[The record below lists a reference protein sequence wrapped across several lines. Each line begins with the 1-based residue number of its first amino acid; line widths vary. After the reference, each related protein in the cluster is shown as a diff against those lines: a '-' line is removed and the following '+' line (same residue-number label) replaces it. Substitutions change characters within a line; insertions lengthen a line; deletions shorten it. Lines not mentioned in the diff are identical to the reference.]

1 MTTTMYNSS
10 KHRLQ
15 TVDIGLTNEN
25 TTWFDDATN
34 DQDVNTITDMDGGL
48 LIAQL
53 SYNYPIWFDGVS
65 RADINYSQG
74 QAKNLVDSLNR
85 SNREK

>member
-1 MTTTMYNSS
+1 MTMTVYNSS
-10 KHRLQ
+10 KQRLE
-15 TVDIGLTNEN
+15 TVDVGLTNEN

-34 DQDVNTITDMDGGL
+34 AQDVHTITDLDGGL

-53 SYNYPIWFDGVS
+53 SHNYPIRFDGVS
-65 RADINYSQG
+65 RADINYSERG
-74 QAKNLVDSLNR
+74 AKNLTNSLKS

>member
-1 MTTTMYNSS
+1 MTTTVYNSS
-10 KHRLQ
+10 KQRLE
-15 TVDIGLTNEN
+15 TVNVELTHEN

-34 DQDVNTITDMDGGL
+34 AQDVHTITDVDGSL

-53 SYNYPIWFDGVS
+53 SYNYPVWFDGIS
-65 RADINYSQG
+65 RADINYSEG
-74 QAKNLVDSLNR
+74 RTKNLVDSLKS

>member
-1 MTTTMYNSS
+1 MTTTVYNSS
-10 KHRLQ
+10 KQRLE
-15 TVDIGLTNEN
+15 TVDVELTNQN

-34 DQDVNTITDMDGGL
+34 AQDVHTITDLDGGL

-65 RADINYSQG
+65 RADINYSKG
-74 QAKNLVDSLNR
+74 RAKNLVEPLKS
-85 SNREK
+85 SNREF

>member
-1 MTTTMYNSS
+1 MTTTVYNSS
-10 KHRLQ
+10 KQRLERLK
-15 TVDIGLTNEN
+15 VAINNDN
-25 TTWFDDATN
+25 TTRFDDITN
-34 DQDVNTITDMDGGL
+34 AKDVHIITDVDGGL

-65 RADINYSQG
+65 RADINLSRQG
-74 QAKNLVDSLNR
+74 AKDLVDSLKS

>member
-1 MTTTMYNSS
+1 MTTTVYNSS
-10 KHRLQ
+10 KQRLE
-15 TVDIGLTNEN
+15 TVNVELTNEN

-34 DQDVNTITDMDGGL
+34 AQDVHTITDVDGSL

-53 SYNYPIWFDGVS
+53 SYNYPVWFDGIS
-65 RADINYSQG
+65 RADINYSEG
-74 QAKNLVDSLNR
+74 RAKNLVDSLKS

>member
-1 MTTTMYNSS
+1 MTTTVYNSS
-10 KHRLQ
+10 KQRLE
-15 TVDIGLTNEN
+15 TVNVELTNEN

-34 DQDVNTITDMDGGL
+34 AQDVHTITDVGGSL

-65 RADINYSQG
+65 RADINYSEG
-74 QAKNLVDSLNR
+74 GAKNLVDSLK
-85 SNREK
+85 SSKREK